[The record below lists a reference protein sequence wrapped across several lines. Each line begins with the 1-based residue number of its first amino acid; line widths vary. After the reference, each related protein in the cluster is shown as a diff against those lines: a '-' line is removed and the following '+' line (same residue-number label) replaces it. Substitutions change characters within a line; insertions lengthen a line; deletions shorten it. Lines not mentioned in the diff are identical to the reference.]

1 MTKQISEYLAYI
13 EDFMSA
19 EHTREDYI
27 RERGLL
33 LQRIAFYSHERLVHL
48 LVTLAFAI
56 LFMLALFMY
65 LTVHGAGLLILC
77 ILILILLVPYIK
89 HYYFLEN
96 SVQKLYRYYY
106 RMERMD

>member
-1 MTKQISEYLAYI
+1 MTKQINEYLAYI
-13 EDFMSA
+13 EEFMAA
-19 EHTREDYI
+19 EHSHEEYV

-33 LQRIAFYSHERLVHL
+33 LQRIALYSHERLIHL

-65 LTVHGAGLLILC
+65 LTVHGTGLLILC
-77 ILILILLVPYIK
+77 ILFLVLLVPYIK

-96 SVQKLYRYYY
+96 SVQKLYIFYY
-106 RMERMD
+106 RLERTD